1 MKSREVTAALGISLC
16 LLILPV
22 TSTSGV
28 SAPAATGLGLTVSV
42 VPDPSGTETPIQAGS
57 KNSFALTVQP
67 GKSAVKM
74 IRIQSASKS
83 AELISTSIGYAS
95 RINGVLTLED
105 GKESEIAPWIKVN
118 KDTVALKPLQ
128 SINLSVTITVPKSEP
143 IGIREAYLLVKATEP
158 TASVKG
164 IISLDGAARYAIP
177 IYLGVGTTTQI
188 VTSFAV
194 GIITLVN
201 TSGGIAFSIP
211 ITNTGMTPV
220 DPIGYLTLASVLG
233 SLNFAAQ
240 IPFGNGVIASGGSE
254 VLKVVVP
261 EEVPDAIWNVH
272 ADVHQG
278 SMHSTSDSIV
288 TLKRKGIGNS
298 GQIKYYRIL
307 VGIISLVLFFFIFLY
322 IRRGNREK
330 SRLGAVEVKSDLA
343 ELTLAT
349 FNRNEK
355 IADRIAKNLRL
366 NHKEKKDRNS
376 DEEQPQS

>member
-118 KDTVALKPLQ
+118 KNIVALKPLQ

-220 DPIGYLTLASVLG
+220 DPIGYLTLSSVLG

-307 VGIISLVLFFFIFLY
+307 VGIISLILFFWFC
-322 IRRGNREK
+322 R
-330 SRLGAVEVKSDLA
+330 S
-343 ELTLAT
+343 
-349 FNRNEK
+349 
-355 IADRIAKNLRL
+355 
-366 NHKEKKDRNS
+366 
-376 DEEQPQS
+376 